1 MPILRKRS
9 IKGAVDAHSTVLCAR
24 IVAFGQHTGH
34 GRLASA
40 ATPA

>member
-24 IVAFGQHTGH
+24 IVAS
-34 GRLASA
+34 LL
-40 ATPA
+40 